1 MADSSGMAPEDNVY
15 GEHLPPQV
23 RDLSIIGTYRGR
35 CVFLTGA
42 TGFVGKVVLEKL
54 LRSCPDVKRVYV
66 LVRPRKDQTPDARM
80 REEILGSEIF
90 TTLRSKRPD
99 FDAFCTDKLV
109 AVAGELTAN
118 HVGISESDREMLY
131 DNVNIIIHCAAVVD
145 FNERL
150 DRAIEL
156 NAMGS
161 LRMLEI
167 GKKCKNI
174 GAFLHVSTC
183 YVNSNR
189 ANGLIEEK
197 VYPLGFDPEEMVE
210 RVRKMPPSEL
220 ENIATTGLLHSWPNT
235 YTMTKAMT
243 EQLLIKHRGDIPL
256 VICRPS
262 IVGSAWSEP
271 VPGWV
276 DVVSAAGAVYI
287 AVGMGVV
294 KFLPGSPQNVGDVIP
309 VDYVSN
315 AIIAAVPAVFEKRG
329 KYFICHAASSSENP
343 MPWEYPLNVVKQFF
357 QRHPPPRAIGPV
369 EFNFVPSPQAYQ
381 LRFLLQYSLPA
392 SILKTLA
399 LVGTDSYKAKA
410 QQFEKL
416 LWYVPSSRLI
426 FC

>member
-1 MADSSGMAPEDNVY
+1 MADASGSTPEDNIY
-15 GEHLPPQV
+15 GEHLPPVV
-23 RDLSIIGTYRGR
+23 RDLSVVGTYAGR

-54 LRSCPDVKRVYV
+54 LRSCPDTKRIYV
-66 LVRPRKDQTPDARM
+66 LVRPRKGQTPDARM

-90 TTLRSKRPD
+90 TTLRKQRSD
-99 FDAFCTDKLV
+99 FNDFCREKLV
-109 AVAGELTAN
+109 AVAGELTQI
-118 HVGISESDREMLY
+118 HVGISEQDRAMLY
-131 DNVNIIIHCAAVVD
+131 ENVNIIIHCAAVVD

-167 GKKCKNI
+167 GKQCKGL

-197 VYPLGFDPEEMVE
+197 CYPLGFDVEEMIA
-210 RVRKMPPSEL
+210 KIKSMPPSEL

-256 VICRPS
+256 VILRPS

-271 VPGWV
+271 TPGWV
-276 DVVSAAGAVYI
+276 DVISAAGAVYV
-287 AVGMGVV
+287 AVGMGVI
-294 KFLPGSPQNVGDVIP
+294 KFLPGSPLNVGDVIP

-315 AIIAAVPAVFEKRG
+315 AIIASIPAVFERRG

-343 MPWEYPLNVVKQFF
+343 MAWEKPLQVVTQYVFMLVSLTFRVSLMMITKCFLKGSKPFEPKAMKLETFF
-357 QRHPPPRAIGPV
+357 Y
-369 EFNFVPSPQAYQ
+369 F
-381 LRFLLQYSLPA
+381 
-392 SILKTLA
+392 
-399 LVGTDSYKAKA
+399 
-410 QQFEKL
+410 
-416 LWYVPSSRLI
+416 
-426 FC
+426 